1 MKAAYGLFQR
11 ATSDLGMDA
20 VGSGATALCFR
31 EARAA
36 SRGQP
41 VFLRLDFACE
51 GVRAWELAKARANRS
66 REFLICVW
74 ENKRKAEPARRHPSH
89 RLSGRFYCSVL
100 LVLH

>member
-41 VFLRLDFACE
+41 VFLRLDFASAESPGMGVGE
-51 GVRAWELAKARANRS
+51 GPRESIARV
-66 REFLICVW
+66 FDL
-74 ENKRKAEPARRHPSH
+74 
-89 RLSGRFYCSVL
+89 RLGKQTQS
-100 LVLH
+100 